1 MYVVIAS
8 GLLEKRT
15 ISYLFLYLQ
24 CLAERL
30 EHGGLNKCWLSEW
43 MGFWVGWMD
52 GWMSE
57 VLNFGSVENTLL
69 TYANGIPS
77 SACKTPEMTLPKC
90 DIEFLFPTCIR
101 ESWSQKV
108 RGEDWHFAAGNLQV
122 RTQCLKLPE

>member
-1 MYVVIAS
+1 MD
-8 GLLEKRT
+8 G
-15 ISYLFLYLQ
+15 FLG
-24 CLAERL
+24 A
-30 EHGGLNKCWLSEW
+30 
-43 MGFWVGWMD
+43 WMD

-57 VLNFGSVENTLL
+57 VLNFCSVENTLL

-90 DIEFLFPTCIR
+90 DTEFLFPTCIR

-122 RTQCLKLPE
+122 RTQCLKLQGEAARVEKGAEQCSLNQPGPWDRA